1 MAVDLS
7 CGQGHLLWALVAE
20 LARTQPDA
28 RLNLLGME
36 DDVHQWRIGK
46 LLFSLSGLLDAT
58 LLHYNALRA
67 TCYPEHQTIH
77 ALPLGRADMVVL
89 ALPAQAS
96 FWSHEL
102 AHQAGTAY
110 FPARPPG
117 NRCLALIWLSLTAL
131 QPDTGRLAV
140 LTPLKLLSGHEGYA
154 LSKHLVDM
162 NLLDAVISIPGIV
175 GSVLLV
181 VRQRKR
187 QHDVAFINAINFAH
201 TLQAW
206 QARQAGQAHPGMRCL
221 TGAYLANQRYQL
233 DIKLLGAAVSDVHL
247 TQ

>member
-7 CGQGHLLWALVAE
+7 CGQGHLLWALAAE

-28 RLNLLGME
+28 RLTVLGME
-36 DDVHQWRIGK
+36 DNVHQWRIAK

-58 LLHYNALRA
+58 LLQYNALRA
-67 TCYPEHQTIH
+67 TCFPEKEASQ
-77 ALPLGRADMVVL
+77 ALPLGRAEMVVL

-96 FWSHEL
+96 SWHHEL
-102 AHQAGTAY
+102 AHQAGAGY

-117 NRCLALIWLSLTAL
+117 DRCLALIWLSLTAL
-131 QPDTGRLAV
+131 QHDTGRLAV

-154 LSKHLVDM
+154 LRKHLVDM
-162 NLLDAVISIPGIV
+162 NLLDAVISIPGIA

-181 VRQRKR
+181 VRKQKR
-187 QHDVAFINAINFAH
+187 QHDVAFIQATNFND

-206 QARQAGQAHPGMRCL
+206 QARQAEQDHSGLLCL
-221 TGAYLANQRYQL
+221 TGADIASHRYQL
-233 DIKLLGAAVSDVHL
+233 DIKLLAASVSIFHPNP
-247 TQ
+247 